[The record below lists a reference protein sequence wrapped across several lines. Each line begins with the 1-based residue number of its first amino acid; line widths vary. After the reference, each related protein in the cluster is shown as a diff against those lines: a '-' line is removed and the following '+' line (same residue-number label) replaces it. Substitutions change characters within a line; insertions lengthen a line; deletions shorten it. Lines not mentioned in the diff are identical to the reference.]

1 MEVSNSSFDICNGLA
16 LGLFGYSDSSTIN
29 PAGGNYMCF
38 GGFYQCSDGDCPA
51 SGTGNL
57 FRASI
62 YSNSDIFVIVTGGL
76 YSFQTIC
83 SDSRI
88 KTEVETIENALEIVK
103 KLEPV
108 EFNWNDVYLMMRG
121 SLPAEKHHAI
131 GFIAQEVQ
139 TFLPE
144 LVKVNSNTG
153 YYEIN
158 YGILNSILVE
168 AIKEQQVFIEDINT
182 QIVELENILR

>member
-1 MEVSNSSFDICNGLA
+1 VDVGFGPSQICNGTG
-16 LGLFGYSDSSTIN
+16 LGLFGYSDGSSFPSN
-29 PAGGNYMCF
+29 LYMCF
-38 GGFYQCSDGDCPA
+38 GGPYQCYTGDCPG
-51 SGTGNL
+51 SGSGSY
-57 FRASI
+57 FRVPSYSFTSI
-62 YSNSDIFVIVTGGL
+62 YFINSGGV
-76 YSFQTIC
+76 YSFDTNC

-103 KLEPV
+103 RLEPV

-121 SLPAEKHHAI
+121 SLPSEKHRAI

-139 TFLPE
+139 VYLPE
-144 LVKVNSNTG
+144 LVRVHPNTG
-153 YYEIN
+153 YYEID

-182 QIVELENILR
+182 QIVELENILK

>member
-1 MEVSNSSFDICNGLA
+1 
-16 LGLFGYSDSSTIN
+16 
-29 PAGGNYMCF
+29 MCF
-38 GGFYQCSDGDCPA
+38 GGPYQCSAGDCP
-51 SGTGNL
+51 SSTPGPY
-57 FRASI
+57 FRYPGHSNTEI
-62 YSNSDIFVIVTGGL
+62 YYTSAGIVYFDST
-76 YSFQTIC
+76 C

-103 KLEPV
+103 KLKPV
-108 EFNWNDVYLMMRG
+108 EFNWNDVYLTMRG

-139 TFLPE
+139 TYLPE
-144 LVKVNSNTG
+144 LVKVNQDTG

-158 YGILNSILVE
+158 YGVLNSILVE

-182 QIVELENILR
+182 QIVELENILK

>member
-1 MEVSNSSFDICNGLA
+1 VDVSSSPSSICYGGG
-16 LGLFGYSDSSTIN
+16 LGLFAYSDSATFSTGI
-29 PAGGNYMCF
+29 YMCF
-38 GGFYQCSDGDCPA
+38 GGNYQCSAGNCPA
-51 SGTGNL
+51 AFAAY
-57 FRASI
+57 FRVPAHSNTEI
-62 YSNSDIFVIVTGGL
+62 YYTSAGIV
-76 YSFQTIC
+76 YFDSYC

-103 KLEPV
+103 KLKPV
-108 EFNWNDVYLMMRG
+108 EFNWNDVYLTMRG

-139 TFLPE
+139 TYLPE
-144 LVKVNSNTG
+144 LVKVNEDTG

-158 YGILNSILVE
+158 YAILNSILVE

-182 QIVELENILR
+182 QIVELENILK

>member
-1 MEVSNSSFDICNGLA
+1 LDVGNTPSQICSGGG
-16 LGLFGYSDSSTIN
+16 LGLFGYSDDATIA
-29 PAGGNYMCF
+29 PGGGFYMCF
-38 GGFYQCSDGDCPA
+38 GGPYQCSNGDCPT
-51 SGTGNL
+51 SGSGSY
-57 FRASI
+57 FRYPS
-62 YSNSDIFVIVTGGL
+62 YSSTEIFFISTGGL
-76 YSFQTIC
+76 YSTQTIC

-108 EFNWNDVYLMMRG
+108 EFNWNDVYLTMRG

-139 TFLPE
+139 TYLPE
-144 LVKVNSNTG
+144 LVRVNPNTG

-158 YGILNSILVE
+158 YGTLNSILVE

-182 QIVELENILR
+182 QIVELENILK